1 MDTNEIISQDQGRRD
16 EPVKLE
22 IVDREE
28 KATILIDST
37 ITKEV
42 EKKKTTSL
50 SKEDA
55 VIIKEEREHFS
66 QAKSNSSV
74 IGKSFKE
81 SIQGIIQPN
90 VVLMPKESLTKEE
103 KDYAET
109 IPTDSNGNPIVPD
122 PMSRKN
128 QHETTVLHLKDEMK
142 RAEYMSNFHARPHE
156 MDRKSGAVSHIQKSQ
171 ESTFI
176 FVDLDENEGDGNEC
190 AFGECGLHERVV
202 KAITSSTKG
211 RGLSLKRPTMVQQN
225 AWSQMLKG
233 NNVGKNLFIQ
243 SETGSGKTLAYFLP
257 ILQVRTFDAVLLI
270 FNVAFLNL
278 QKLLLQ
284 LISQHLAIDF
294 KTHK

>member
-90 VVLMPKESLTKEE
+90 VCCFYDVWGFGTGPK
-103 KDYAET
+103 
-109 IPTDSNGNPIVPD
+109 P
-122 PMSRKN
+122 R
-128 QHETTVLHLKDEMK
+128 
-142 RAEYMSNFHARPHE
+142 
-156 MDRKSGAVSHIQKSQ
+156 
-171 ESTFI
+171 
-176 FVDLDENEGDGNEC
+176 
-190 AFGECGLHERVV
+190 
-202 KAITSSTKG
+202 
-211 RGLSLKRPTMVQQN
+211 
-225 AWSQMLKG
+225 
-233 NNVGKNLFIQ
+233 
-243 SETGSGKTLAYFLP
+243 
-257 ILQVRTFDAVLLI
+257 
-270 FNVAFLNL
+270 
-278 QKLLLQ
+278 
-284 LISQHLAIDF
+284 
-294 KTHK
+294 